1 VQEIAG
7 KGAGRHLRRAYAA
20 NSFKRAKDMGGTAD
34 KNIGEL

>member
-1 VQEIAG
+1 
-7 KGAGRHLRRAYAA
+7 LRRAYAA